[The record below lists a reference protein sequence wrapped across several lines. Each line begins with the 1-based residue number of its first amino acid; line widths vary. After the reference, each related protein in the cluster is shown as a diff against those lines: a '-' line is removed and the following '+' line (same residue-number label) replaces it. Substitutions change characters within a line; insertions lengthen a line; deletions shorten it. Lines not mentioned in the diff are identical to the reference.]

1 MSVPAIT
8 PIEKVRSTLG
18 KSTDPRASRTRLK
31 LIDAAEALVS
41 RHHPSITVAAII
53 QEAGVSKT
61 TFYSHF
67 ASIDE
72 LALQIVERA
81 YTQVAELNRKLSAS
95 PNVGAYEAMRAS
107 FEVLVNHY
115 IVHLPFYRSVLALHL
130 SREVHTNAV
139 RSMAADIEPG
149 IVDHPNLPSGVRPH
163 LAASLIAS
171 TVVGFLDEWMEE
183 DFEASAEELV
193 DHLMVLLPQW
203 YVGIPND

>member
-1 MSVPAIT
+1 MSDPAIT
-8 PIEKVRSTLG
+8 PIEKVRNILEN
-18 KSTDPRASRTRLK
+18 STDPRASRTRAK

-41 RHHPSITVAAII
+41 RHHPTITVSAII
-53 QEAGVSKT
+53 TEAGVSKT

-81 YTQVAELNRKLSAS
+81 YTEVAELNRKLSAS

-115 IVHLPFYRSVLALHL
+115 ILHLPFYRSVLALHL

-149 IVDHPNLPSGVRPH
+149 IVDHPNLPAGIRPH

-183 DFEASAEELV
+183 DFEASGDELV
-193 DHLMVLLPQW
+193 THLMILLPTW
-203 YVGIPND
+203 YVGSPTE